1 MKICL
6 TFNLNINKRSKNFM
20 RKKYSNLLKYHFEN
34 ALSKGS
40 NFVLFLLA
48 ISSVSAV
55 IMVFLESFFGLAD
68 GFNFNTWWDSL
79 TSIIKLGKGNSGEER
94 LITFI
99 YWALNVAISGTI
111 IAFLTA
117 KVVTLFQKLNS
128 GKSQIIDNKHYLILG
143 WNNNIFQIFNEIAEA
158 NLNQSKPTV
167 VCFSALA
174 NTDMQ
179 SRLST
184 SKVNN
189 RRIRIITRS
198 GNLYNEDELLRLNM
212 RKAKSVIVLN
222 DESVVDF
229 NIESTLLV
237 TRKILSDIKV
247 PVIAQFN
254 NSENIDVFSRSDQ
267 NLLPVNNNSVMA
279 SITTQAIR
287 NKEISEVILDF
298 LDYDGDEIYFFPPDN
313 LVGKTFDEC
322 KMQAMN
328 ISIFGIFNSNNTI
341 SLNPEG
347 NTLIKSDDKLV
358 AIAEDDDIEID
369 FNTDTISQKS
379 QLTKIEDK
387 KEVKSILFLGDSF
400 TEGQG
405 AESWINKFNGKYKDY
420 QILNG
425 GFLGAGFQQFKLI
438 NDYLSDYN
446 IEKVF
451 VLYIGN
457 DLRRDVFQFNNQ
469 QIACL
474 KNSLNCK
481 GHEIFFG
488 SPPNK
493 KDIMSFLDNLKN
505 MQESN
510 DVNRKFTFKLIRR
523 SIKKKLSEL
532 YVIKIPLD
540 FLRSKLYKSNN
551 EKILRNFESID
562 ELIEIH
568 DKNIS
573 FINLKMKDEIINKKK
588 SYETIY
594 AKNYILKKTNNF
606 FECDF
611 DNDIN
616 NYYIDGHPNSKG
628 YESLYNC
635 IKNILDNNLVK

>member
-40 NFVLFLLA
+40 NFILFLLA

-94 LITFI
+94 LITFM

-117 KVVTLFQKLNS
+117 KVVTLFQKINS

-174 NTDMQ
+174 NTEMQ
-179 SRLST
+179 VRLST

-189 RRIRIITRS
+189 KRIRIITRS

-222 DESVVDF
+222 DESVFDF

-298 LDYDGDEIYFFPPDN
+298 LDYDGDEIYFFPPN
-313 LVGKTFDEC
+313 KLVGKTFDEC

-328 ISIFGIFNSNNTI
+328 ISIFGIFNSKNTI

-369 FNTDTISQKS
+369 FKMDTIIQKS
-379 QLTKIEDK
+379 QSTEIEDK
-387 KEVKSILFLGDSF
+387 KEVKSILFLGWSF
-400 TEGQG
+400 IGQLVLDG
-405 AESWINKFNGKYKDY
+405 IQQFVNHKSHIGIYHQPNSSIESPNFAQEFKNVTCNEVKSTSSLIDIDYINKTQVDTII
-420 QILNG
+420 ILQSEDKG
-425 GFLGAGFQQFKLI
+425 
-438 NDYLSDYN
+438 LSQ
-446 IEKVF
+446 E
-451 VLYIGN
+451 
-457 DLRRDVFQFNNQ
+457 
-469 QIACL
+469 
-474 KNSLNCK
+474 
-481 GHEIFFG
+481 
-488 SPPNK
+488 K
-493 KDIMSFLDNLKN
+493 KDALNLILDLNL
-505 MQESN
+505 
-510 DVNRKFTFKLIRR
+510 
-523 SIKKKLSEL
+523 
-532 YVIKIPLD
+532 
-540 FLRSKLYKSNN
+540 N
-551 EKILRNFESID
+551 E
-562 ELIEIH
+562 
-568 DKNIS
+568 
-573 FINLKMKDEIINKKK
+573 
-588 SYETIY
+588 
-594 AKNYILKKTNNF
+594 LKKTGI
-606 FECDF
+606 
-611 DNDIN
+611 IN
-616 NYYIDGHPNSKG
+616 NNIRVILHLNDGAKKSLTQNDSSHEFIMSDLLTSLLITQLTDNPYLAGIFDELFNERGAKIRIHPISKFVSGFDSDLEVWQLIPYINDKDHSFIGLTINDELFLNPNKRMRINHSSKISVVTIG
-628 YESLYNC
+628 
-635 IKNILDNNLVK
+635 

>member
-1 MKICL
+1 MQ
-6 TFNLNINKRSKNFM
+6 
-20 RKKYSNLLKYHFEN
+20 KKYSNLLKYHFEN

-40 NFVLFLLA
+40 NFVFFLLV

-55 IMVFLESFFGLAD
+55 IMVFIESFFGLTE

-128 GKSQIIDNKHYLILG
+128 GKSQIIDTKHYLILG

-174 NTDMQ
+174 NSDMQ

-184 SKVNN
+184 SKVKNS
-189 RRIRIITRS
+189 RIRIITRS

-212 RKAKSVIVLN
+212 RQAKSVIVLN

-237 TRKILSDIKV
+237 TRKILSDINV

-254 NSENIDVFSRSDQ
+254 NSENIDVFSRSDH
-267 NLLPVNNNSVMA
+267 NLLPVNNSSVMA

-298 LDYDGDEIYFFPPDN
+298 LDYDGDEIYFFPPDD

-328 ISIFGIFNSNNTI
+328 ISIFGIFNNNNTI

-347 NTLIKSDDKLV
+347 STLIKSDDKLV
-358 AIAEDDDIEID
+358 AIAEDDDLAID
-369 FNTDTISQKS
+369 FKTDVVSHKTQPN
-379 QLTKIEDK
+379 KIEDK
-387 KEVKSILFLGDSF
+387 KEVKSILFLGWSSIGQLVLDGIQQFVDHKSHVGIYHQPDSSIDSPNF
-400 TEGQG
+400 AQVFKNVTCNEVKSSSALIDIDYIERTNVDTIIILQSEDKGLSQEKKDSLNLILDLNLNELKKTG
-405 AESWINKFNGKYKDY
+405 KINKNIRV
-420 QILNG
+420 ILHLND
-425 GFLGAGFQQFKLI
+425 GAK
-438 NDYLSDYN
+438 
-446 IEKVF
+446 K
-451 VLYIGN
+451 
-457 DLRRDVFQFNNQ
+457 
-469 QIACL
+469 
-474 KNSLNCK
+474 SLTQDDSS
-481 GHEIFFG
+481 HEF
-488 SPPNK
+488 
-493 KDIMSFLDNLKN
+493 IMSDLLTSLLITQLTDNPYLAGI
-505 MQESN
+505 
-510 DVNRKFTFKLIRR
+510 F
-523 SIKKKLSEL
+523 
-532 YVIKIPLD
+532 
-540 FLRSKLYKSNN
+540 
-551 EKILRNFESID
+551 D
-562 ELIEIH
+562 ELFNERGSKIRIHPMSKFISGFDSDFEIWQL
-568 DKNIS
+568 IS
-573 FINLKMKDEIINKKK
+573 FINKNNESFIGLTINDEMFLNPNKRMRV
-588 SYETIY
+588 
-594 AKNYILKKTNNF
+594 N
-606 FECDF
+606 
-611 DNDIN
+611 
-616 NYYIDGHPNSKG
+616 HNSKI
-628 YESLYNC
+628 SV
-635 IKNILDNNLVK
+635 ITIS

>member
-1 MKICL
+1 MQ
-6 TFNLNINKRSKNFM
+6 
-20 RKKYSNLLKYHFEN
+20 KKYSNLLKYHFEN

-40 NFVLFLLA
+40 NFVFFLLV

-55 IMVFLESFFGLAD
+55 IMVFIESFFGLTE

-128 GKSQIIDNKHYLILG
+128 GKSQIIDTKHYLILG

-174 NTDMQ
+174 NSDMQ

-184 SKVNN
+184 SKVKNS
-189 RRIRIITRS
+189 RIRIITRS

-212 RKAKSVIVLN
+212 RQAKSVIVLN

-237 TRKILSDIKV
+237 TRKILSDINV

-254 NSENIDVFSRSDQ
+254 NSENIDVFSRSDH
-267 NLLPVNNNSVMA
+267 NLLPVNNSSVMA

-298 LDYDGDEIYFFPPDN
+298 LDYDGDEIYFFPPDD

-328 ISIFGIFNSNNTI
+328 ISIFGIFNNNNTI

-347 NTLIKSDDKLV
+347 STLIKSDDKLV
-358 AIAEDDDIEID
+358 AIAKDDDLAID
-369 FNTDTISQKS
+369 FKTDVVSHKTQPN
-379 QLTKIEDK
+379 KIEDK
-387 KEVKSILFLGDSF
+387 KEVKSILFLGWSSI
-400 TEGQG
+400 GQLVLDG
-405 AESWINKFNGKYKDY
+405 I
-420 QILNG
+420 
-425 GFLGAGFQQFKLI
+425 QQFVDHKSHVGIYHQPDSSIDSPNFAQVFKNVTCNEVKSSSALI
-438 NDYLSDYN
+438 DIDYIERTNVDTIIILQSEDKGLSQ
-446 IEKVF
+446 EKK
-451 VLYIGN
+451 
-457 DLRRDVFQFNNQ
+457 D
-469 QIACL
+469 
-474 KNSLNCK
+474 SLNL
-481 GHEIFFG
+481 I
-488 SPPNK
+488 
-493 KDIMSFLDNLKN
+493 LDLNL
-505 MQESN
+505 
-510 DVNRKFTFKLIRR
+510 
-523 SIKKKLSEL
+523 
-532 YVIKIPLD
+532 
-540 FLRSKLYKSNN
+540 N
-551 EKILRNFESID
+551 E
-562 ELIEIH
+562 
-568 DKNIS
+568 
-573 FINLKMKDEIINKKK
+573 
-588 SYETIY
+588 
-594 AKNYILKKTNNF
+594 LKKTGKINKNIRVILHLNDGAKKSLTQDDSSHEFIMSDLLTSLLITQLTDNPYLAGIFDELFNERGSKIRIHPMSKFISGFDSDFEIWQLIPFINKNNESF
-606 FECDF
+606 IGLTI
-611 DNDIN
+611 NDEMFLN
-616 NYYIDGHPNSKG
+616 PNKRMRVNHNSKI
-628 YESLYNC
+628 SV
-635 IKNILDNNLVK
+635 ITIS

>member
-1 MKICL
+1 MQ
-6 TFNLNINKRSKNFM
+6 
-20 RKKYSNLLKYHFEN
+20 KKYSNLLKYHFEN

-40 NFVLFLLA
+40 NFVFFLLA

-55 IMVFLESFFGLAD
+55 IMVFIESFFGLTE

-128 GKSQIIDNKHYLILG
+128 GKSQIIDTKHYLILG

-174 NTDMQ
+174 NSDMQ

-184 SKVNN
+184 SKVKN

-212 RKAKSVIVLN
+212 RQAKSVIVLN

-237 TRKILSDIKV
+237 TRKILSDINV

-254 NSENIDVFSRSDQ
+254 NSENIDVFSRSDH
-267 NLLPVNNNSVMA
+267 NLLPVNNSSVMA

-298 LDYDGDEIYFFPPDN
+298 LDYDGDEIYFFPPDD

-328 ISIFGIFNSNNTI
+328 ISIFGIFNNNNTI

-347 NTLIKSDDKLV
+347 STLIKSDDKLV
-358 AIAEDDDIEID
+358 AIAEDDDLAID
-369 FNTDTISQKS
+369 FKTDVVSHKTQPN
-379 QLTKIEDK
+379 KIEDK
-387 KEVKSILFLGDSF
+387 KEVKSILFLGWSSIGQLVLDGIQQFVDHKSHVGIYHQPDSSIDSPNF
-400 TEGQG
+400 AQVFKNVTCNEVKSSSALIDIDYIERTNVDTIIILQSEDKGLSQEKKDSLNLILDLNLNELKKTG
-405 AESWINKFNGKYKDY
+405 KINKNIRV
-420 QILNG
+420 ILHLND
-425 GFLGAGFQQFKLI
+425 GAK
-438 NDYLSDYN
+438 
-446 IEKVF
+446 K
-451 VLYIGN
+451 
-457 DLRRDVFQFNNQ
+457 
-469 QIACL
+469 
-474 KNSLNCK
+474 SLTQDDSS
-481 GHEIFFG
+481 HEF
-488 SPPNK
+488 
-493 KDIMSFLDNLKN
+493 IMSDLLTSLLITQLTDNPYLAGI
-505 MQESN
+505 
-510 DVNRKFTFKLIRR
+510 F
-523 SIKKKLSEL
+523 
-532 YVIKIPLD
+532 
-540 FLRSKLYKSNN
+540 
-551 EKILRNFESID
+551 D
-562 ELIEIH
+562 ELFNERGSKIRIHPMSKFISGFDSDFEIWQL
-568 DKNIS
+568 IS
-573 FINLKMKDEIINKKK
+573 FINKNNESFIGLTINDEMFLNPNKRMRV
-588 SYETIY
+588 
-594 AKNYILKKTNNF
+594 N
-606 FECDF
+606 
-611 DNDIN
+611 
-616 NYYIDGHPNSKG
+616 HNSKI
-628 YESLYNC
+628 SV
-635 IKNILDNNLVK
+635 ITIS